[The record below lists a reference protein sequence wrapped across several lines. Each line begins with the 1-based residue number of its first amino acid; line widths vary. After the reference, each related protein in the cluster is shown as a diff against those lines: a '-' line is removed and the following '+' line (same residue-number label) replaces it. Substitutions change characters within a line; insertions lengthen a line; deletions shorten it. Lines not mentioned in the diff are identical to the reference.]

1 MPQSVCLTNAT
12 SRVPSSRCEIT
23 SERSAS
29 RALPPA
35 LRMRCASPS
44 CRPKNRDGSR
54 RASMHVTTAT
64 PRAGVIGRSPLANR
78 SAYAALL
85 CTRSSMA
92 DIGQRSCSRFAARA
106 RLTVCA
112 HQSARVLRSCDWVE
126 ACAEMLQRLHMAARW
141 LEQMPLALSLLAI
154 AIAAAVSWLM
164 ADAAGLHAVARVIR
178 RAEPE
183 WLALLLG
190 ARAVSYGGYTLAHRT
205 TLTPGDQ
212 RKVPISTV
220 LKTVAFGAAA
230 TSLEGGFS
238 IDRRALRG
246 VGATDRQA
254 TVAVLNL
261 GALELATLAPAAWIC
276 SLTLL
281 DTPRVQ
287 EGVTLPWAIGV
298 PAGVALALLAVWK
311 LSPRSLARE
320 GAVERAL
327 GHALEALQLLLEQVR
342 RAPRCLEGWVG

>member
-1 MPQSVCLTNAT
+1 
-12 SRVPSSRCEIT
+12 
-23 SERSAS
+23 
-29 RALPPA
+29 
-35 LRMRCASPS
+35 
-44 CRPKNRDGSR
+44 
-54 RASMHVTTAT
+54 
-64 PRAGVIGRSPLANR
+64 
-78 SAYAALL
+78 
-85 CTRSSMA
+85 
-92 DIGQRSCSRFAARA
+92 
-106 RLTVCA
+106 
-112 HQSARVLRSCDWVE
+112 
-126 ACAEMLQRLHMAARW
+126 MLQRLHTAARW

-190 ARAVSYGGYTLAHRT
+190 ARAVSFGGYTLAHRR
-205 TLTPGDQ
+205 TLTPGDK
-212 RKVPISTV
+212 RKVPIATV
-220 LKTVAFGAAA
+220 LKMVAFAAAA

-276 SLTLL
+276 SLALL
-281 DTPRVQ
+281 DTPHVQ

-298 PAGVALALLAVWK
+298 PTGLALALLAVWK
-311 LSPRSLARE
+311 LSPRSLARK
-320 GAVERAL
+320 GAVGRAL
-327 GHALEALQLLLEQVR
+327 GHALEALQLLLEQIR
-342 RAPRCLEGWVG
+342 RAPRYLEGWVGMGIYWTCEIVSLWAALRMFGVHASVAVAVVAYATGHVLTPRSLPLSGVGLTEVLLPLALMWTGIALAAAVPAVFSYRLALLALSIPPAIAAREHVRRLVTTRTAARRVGSG